1 MRHNAE
7 MIPSPPPQRPLH
19 LAPETPAWQGD
30 AEEAALELRLRAF
43 GVPVALLV
51 AFGLV
56 KSGLGH
62 FLLRT
67 FVSMWVHET
76 GHAATA
82 WLCGFLAF
90 PGPWFTPV
98 AATRSPLL
106 ALLVSF
112 AIGYAAMRSLAMG
125 KRGLAGA
132 LGGVLLLQLGC
143 TLLLKLPAAHALVY
157 FGGDAGCLVLG
168 TLCMTTLYARP
179 GTTFHRGALRYGF
192 LAIGACSFA
201 DAFEQWWAARTD
213 SDRIPFGENEGMG
226 LSDPSNLSEVY
237 GWTTSQL
244 VGRYVALGCV
254 CLLVL
259 AAAYWVGLRRAR
271 LAAAEV

>member
-1 MRHNAE
+1 MRQNAG
-7 MIPSPPPQRPLH
+7 MVTSPPPRPAH
-19 LAPETPAWQGD
+19 LPPETPAWQGD
-30 AEEAALELRLRAF
+30 AEEAALEWRLRAF

-51 AFGLV
+51 AFALV
-56 KSGLGH
+56 KTGLGH

-82 WLCGFLAF
+82 WLCGFMAF

-98 AATRSPLL
+98 AETRSPLL
-106 ALLVSF
+106 AILVSC
-112 AIGYAAMRSLAMG
+112 ALGYAVLRSLSLE

-132 LGGVLLLQLGC
+132 FAGVLLLQLFC
-143 TLLLKLPAAHALVY
+143 TLLLKLPGAHALIL

-179 GTTFHRGALRYGF
+179 GTVFHRGALRYGF
-192 LAIGACSFA
+192 LVIGACSFA
-201 DAFEQWWAARTD
+201 DAFEQWWAARSD
-213 SDRIPFGENEGMG
+213 FDRIPFGENEGMG
-226 LSDPSNLSEVY
+226 LSDPSKLTEVY

-244 VGRYVALGCV
+244 VGRYVALGCL
-254 CLLVL
+254 CLVAL
-259 AAAYWVGLRRAR
+259 AVVYRAGLRRAR
-271 LAAAEV
+271 VDAVEA